1 MLVREVSELL
11 GSIDSLSIPNENR
24 SESLPACNLRL
35 FSLCSVVVG
44 LPTRTRSQEQ
54 LALVRDEAKP
64 IHTIGEGK
72 TPQFIAPGER
82 KFDRGLER
90 WKKRLGMGLGVFV
103 RAVCGESRTYGNEGG
118 SRLYV

>member
-54 LALVRDEAKP
+54 LALVRDGSQAD
-64 IHTIGEGK
+64 TY
-72 TPQFIAPGER
+72 
-82 KFDRGLER
+82 DRR
-90 WKKRLGMGLGVFV
+90 RNP
-103 RAVCGESRTYGNEGG
+103 S
-118 SRLYV
+118 S

>member
-11 GSIDSLSIPNENR
+11 GSIDSLSISNPNENR

-90 WKKRLGMGLGVFV
+90 RGGRKGLGWV
-103 RAVCGESRTYGNEGG
+103 
-118 SRLYV
+118 

>member
-11 GSIDSLSIPNENR
+11 GSIDSLSISNPNENR

-54 LALVRDEAKP
+54 LALVRDE

-72 TPQFIAPGER
+72 TPHPVHSAR
-82 KFDRGLER
+82 
-90 WKKRLGMGLGVFV
+90 
-103 RAVCGESRTYGNEGG
+103 RTQ
-118 SRLYV
+118 V